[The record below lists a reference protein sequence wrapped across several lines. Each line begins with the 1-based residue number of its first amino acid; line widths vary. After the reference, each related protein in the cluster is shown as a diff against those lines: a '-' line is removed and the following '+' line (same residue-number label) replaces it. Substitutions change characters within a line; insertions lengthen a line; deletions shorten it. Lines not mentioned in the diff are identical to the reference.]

1 MSYLEHESHIDS
13 VLSTEEIIST
23 LNSADEIDSTL
34 DKVVEVIKPY
44 NSSENNDTITEVD
57 NKNYTIS
64 VHIKNTWFNSIDDFP
79 AQGSPNIIYGDK
91 INKVLYIW
99 NADTSSYELFMDEG
113 KVKDILVNGESV
125 LSSDDKIARITVPTS
140 ISELNDDIG
149 LATREET
156 NDLIQETRNETATL
170 IKDSKDE
177 TATLIKA
184 VREETAELIQNTQK
198 STENSI
204 ANLIGGASESLDTLK
219 EIEDWIRNDE
229 TGTVDLIKRIDH
241 LEDNKVDKIDGKG
254 LSTNDYS
261 NEEKQQLSELVDLV
275 AEHDD
280 AVNEF
285 KNIYDSQSQTL
296 NVASIKNVND
306 IQSNSITANNITIND
321 TPIHDMVDSHIIE
334 GVPYLA
340 YTKAIMDYK
349 IFGKSANE
357 NLLKQT
363 FVMPSLNEVQ
373 SGQKD
378 GEIKIL
384 DSNNEPYILNLAVGG
399 TYVVEYLY
407 QGEQGSVKATSVG
420 VNGIVGLSLPI
431 PITSSGNS
439 VNISVF
445 DNAQNLF
452 GGDGAF
458 TVIMCDDPTGID
470 LYSFPDNPL
479 SITSIKQDLEISD
492 VGPLVKDV
500 DNLVNYYKKEEVYSQ
515 EQTYS
520 KEETYSKTETE
531 TLINDLKNDETIV
544 KTTSQLI
551 INGGTSEV

>member
-1 MSYLEHESHIDS
+1 MSYLENVSHIDS
-13 VLSTEEIIST
+13 VLSNEELTSV
-23 LNSADEIDSTL
+23 LDGQESIDSNIER
-34 DKVVEVIKPY
+34 VVEVVKPY
-44 NSSENNDTITEVD
+44 NSTENNDTITEVD
-57 NKNYTIS
+57 NENYTIS
-64 VHIKNTWFNSIDDFP
+64 VTLQRSWFDSIEDFP
-79 AQGSPNIIYGDK
+79 EEGSSNIIYGDK

-125 LSSDDKIARITVPTS
+125 LSSDDKIARISVPTS

-170 IKDSKDE
+170 IQDIRNE
-177 TATLIKA
+177 TATLI
-184 VREETAELIQNTQK
+184 QNTK
-198 STENSI
+198 KETETSI
-204 ANLIGGASESLDTLK
+204 TNLIGGASESLDTLK

-241 LEDNKVDKIDGKG
+241 LEDNKVDKIYGKG

-275 AEHDD
+275 AEHDKS
-280 AVNEF
+280 VNEF

-296 NVASIKNVND
+296 SVNSIKNASD
-306 IQSNSITANNITIND
+306 IQSNSITANNIIIND
-321 TPIHDMVDSHIIE
+321 MPIHDMVDNHIIE

-340 YTKAIMDYK
+340 YTKSAMDYK
-349 IFGKSANE
+349 ISGKGDNE
-357 NLLKQT
+357 NLLSST
-363 FVMPSLNEVQ
+363 FIMPSLSEVQ

-399 TYVVEYLY
+399 TYVIDYLY

-420 VNGIVGLSLPI
+420 ANGVVGLIVPM

-439 VNISVF
+439 VNISIV

-452 GGDGAF
+452 GGDGEFA
-458 TVIMCDDPTGID
+458 VIMCDDPTGMD
-470 LYSFPDNPL
+470 LYSFPDNSL
-479 SITSIKQDLEISD
+479 SITTIKQDLEISD

-500 DNLVNYYKKEEVYSQ
+500 DNLVNYYKK
-515 EQTYS
+515 
-520 KEETYSKTETE
+520 TETE
-531 TLINDLKNDETIV
+531 DLINDIKNDETIV
-544 KTTSQLI
+544 KTTSALI
-551 INGGTSEV
+551 IDCGTSEV